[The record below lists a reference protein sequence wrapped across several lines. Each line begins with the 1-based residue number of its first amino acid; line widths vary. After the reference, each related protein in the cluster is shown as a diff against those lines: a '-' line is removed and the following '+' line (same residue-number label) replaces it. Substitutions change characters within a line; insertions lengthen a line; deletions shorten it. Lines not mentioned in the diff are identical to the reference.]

1 TEKCGYGI
9 AADEDIKSGEFIIE
23 FVEEVIDEKTCE
35 ETLLKMKHRVEAN
48 FYLCQINWNMV
59 IDATYKGNK
68 SRYFNHSCNPSTEM
82 QKWIID
88 GETRVG
94 IFAIRYITKGEHL
107 TYDYQFVQLGADQD
121 CYCGAVG
128 CRKMLGANASKAK
141 NIPSDEAVN
150 LTACK
155 GVSDLESPQASQFR
169 GKGKQFGCVRTI
181 SEQLWRK
188 ENMLPQLHWCGFHV
202 GTTVCICPGHV
213 RVRCYRG
220 Y

>member
-1 TEKCGYGI
+1 MLEERFQLIQIEHVKIKWKCRSTR
-9 AADEDIKSGEFIIE
+9 DICYCVRLQIGRSISIRMLS
-23 FVEEVIDEKTCE
+23 ICT
-35 ETLLKMKHRVEAN
+35 R
-48 FYLCQINWNMV
+48 INWNMV

-68 SRYFNHSCNPSTEM
+68 SRYFNHSCNPNTEM

-128 CRKMLGANASKAK
+128 CRKMLGAKASKAK
-141 NIPSDEAVN
+141 NIPSNEAVN

-155 GVSDLESPQASQFR
+155 GVSDLESPQ
-169 GKGKQFGCVRTI
+169 G
-181 SEQLWRK
+181 
-188 ENMLPQLHWCGFHV
+188 
-202 GTTVCICPGHV
+202 
-213 RVRCYRG
+213 
-220 Y
+220 